1 MKFWMTEARM
11 RSKVI
16 AMLRPLFAF
25 PVENAVAQGA
35 PDVCCVAGWVELKV
49 ASRPFEPSAVVDI
62 DLRSS
67 QRVWLRKWRTHGGRA
82 FTLVRVCQTAVYAD
96 PQRNVPS
103 VWYLHDGRWSAEHL
117 GMVNEHL
124 LHRSALKWWSGE
136 PTSES
141 LVEALCKS
149 GL

>member
-1 MKFWMTEARM
+1 MRSWMSEARM
-11 RSKVI
+11 RQRVI

-25 PVENAVAQGA
+25 PVENGVAQGA
-35 PDVCCVAGWVELKV
+35 PDVCTVAGWVELKV
-49 ASRPFEPSAVVDI
+49 AQRVAPGVVLQI
-62 DLRSS
+62 DLRNS

-82 FTLVRVCQTAVYAD
+82 FTLVRVNAET
-96 PQRNVPS
+96 P

-117 GMVNEHL
+117 GNVTEEVMH
-124 LHRSALKWWSGE
+124 HCALRWWSGE
-136 PTSES
+136 PSAES